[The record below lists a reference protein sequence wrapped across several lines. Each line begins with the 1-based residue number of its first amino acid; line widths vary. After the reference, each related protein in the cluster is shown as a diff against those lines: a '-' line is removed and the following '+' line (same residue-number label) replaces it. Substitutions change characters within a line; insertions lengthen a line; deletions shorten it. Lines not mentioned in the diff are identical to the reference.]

1 MEQGYAITSLDQP
14 RVSRRGPAQSAQKR
28 LLDVIASLGLLIFL
42 APTLLVIALAI
53 RLDSAG
59 PILFMQRR
67 TGLNGVP
74 FRIYKFRSM
83 RVADDGD
90 VVKQATRNDSRVTR
104 VGRFIR
110 RSSLDEL
117 PQLLNV
123 LKGDM
128 SLVGP
133 RPHALAHDEYYGSSI
148 ADYNARFRARPG
160 ITGLS
165 QVKGFRGETETV
177 ADMEQR
183 IRFDNLYIE
192 NWSILK
198 DVGILVSTAF
208 VVPLQRTAY

>member
-1 MEQGYAITSLDQP
+1 MEQGYAITSLEQP
-14 RVSRRGPAQSAQKR
+14 RVSRRGPAHSAQKR
-28 LLDVIASLGLLIFL
+28 FLDVVASLGLLIFL
-42 APTLLVIALAI
+42 APTLLVIALAVK
-53 RLDSAG
+53 LDSAG
-59 PILFMQRR
+59 PVFFMQRR

-83 RVADDGD
+83 RVADDGP

-123 LKGDM
+123 LKLLAKANG
-128 SLVGP
+128 LT
-133 RPHALAHDEYYGSSI
+133 HAMAHDEYYGSSI
-148 ADYNARFRARPG
+148 AEYNQRFRTRPG

-165 QVKGFRGETETV
+165 QVKGFRGETETL

-183 IRFDNLYIE
+183 IHFDNLYIE